1 LLVLITR
8 KAVYGLMAMKYVAER
23 GGAGAISSS
32 ELAGAYGLPQE
43 TLAKVLQHLAEA
55 GLLIAHHGVRGG
67 YTLGLDPYGI
77 SLLDVIR
84 ASGTSVPSPPRLASR
99 PLTMVDQTIE
109 KLLNHMTIVDILEH
123 NEDAGVHRE
132 SEASPFLAHLL
143 CQR

>member
-1 LLVLITR
+1 VLITR

-67 YTLGLDPYGI
+67 YT
-77 SLLDVIR
+77 
-84 ASGTSVPSPPRLASR
+84 SVPSPPRLASR